1 MLQGILIQNKMSK
14 HKEIKDRVFYA
25 NGIYKQV
32 LEEILSAQKS
42 NIDRVFYLQPYSFEI
57 INELRDLTSEAG
69 YKWKLYASITEDLNH
84 IHYVA
89 DIVGWENKQEL
100 SSSRLDFLNEHIF
113 TFQPKEK
120 SIYTDKGINLISI
133 INLKKLSQ
141 PIPVNQCFKIS
152 DGSQLKP
159 RTQAG
164 RWSYL
169 FPLQKLESIEFTLK
183 SFIDKE
189 FDSHV
194 KKSLKESYALRNK
207 RLENAPKI
215 PEKILT
221 VSTGY
226 KRNPDVV
233 AFILT
238 RANGSCEL
246 CKQKAPFLKASDKSG
261 YLEVHHWKPL
271 SEGGEDTIANAV
283 ALCPNCHKE
292 AHFGV
297 NKDKIKL
304 EHINL

>member
-1 MLQGILIQNKMSK
+1 MAKNK
-14 HKEIKDRVFYA
+14 ELKDRVFYA
-25 NGIYKQV
+25 NGVYKQV
-32 LEEILSAQKS
+32 LEEIIFAQKS
-42 NIDRVFYLQPYSFEI
+42 NSDKVFYLQPYSFEI
-57 INELRDLTSEAG
+57 INELRDLTFEKG
-69 YKWKLYASITEDLNH
+69 YKWQLYASTTEDLNH

-89 DIVGWENKQEL
+89 DIIGWENKQEL
-100 SSSRLDFLNEHIF
+100 SASRLEFLNDHIKS
-113 TFQPKEK
+113 FQPKE
-120 SIYTDKGINLISI
+120 SNIYQDKGANLISVR
-133 INLKKLSQ
+133 NLRKIQQ

-159 RTQAG
+159 RTLAG

-169 FPLQKLESIEFTLK
+169 FPLQNIESVEFTLK

-189 FDSHV
+189 FETD
-194 KKSLKESYALRNK
+194 LKESLKDSEALRNT

-215 PEKILT
+215 PEKIQT
-221 VSTGY
+221 VSTGF

-233 AFILT
+233 AFILL
-238 RANGSCEL
+238 RANGICEL
-246 CKQKAPFLKASDKSG
+246 CKQTAPFLKASDKSG

-271 SEGGEDTIANAV
+271 SEGGEDTVLNAA

-304 EHINL
+304 EYINL

>member
-1 MLQGILIQNKMSK
+1 MAKNKNV
-14 HKEIKDRVFYA
+14 KDRVFYA
-25 NGIYKQV
+25 NGVYKQV

-42 NIDRVFYLQPYSFEI
+42 NIDKAFYLQPYSFEI
-57 INELRDLTSEAG
+57 INELRDLTLEKG
-69 YKWKLYASITEDLNH
+69 YKWQLYASITEDLNH

-89 DIVGWENKQEL
+89 DIIGWENKLGL
-100 SSSRLDFLNEHIF
+100 SSSRLDFLNEHII
-113 TFQPKEK
+113 TLQPKETK
-120 SIYTDKGINLISI
+120 IDQDKGINLISI
-133 INLKKLSQ
+133 RNIKKLPQ

-189 FDSHV
+189 FETDVKEALKDS
-194 KKSLKESYALRNK
+194 ETLRNK

-215 PEKILT
+215 PEKIQT

-233 AFILT
+233 AFVMI
-238 RANGSCEL
+238 RANGICEL
-246 CKQKAPFLKASDKSG
+246 CKQPAPFLKASDKSG

-271 SEGGEDTIANAV
+271 SEGGEDTVANAV

-297 NKDKIKL
+297 NKDKIKFDY
-304 EHINL
+304 INL